1 MNERE
6 TGRNQNKY
14 PQNDVQRLRQ
24 MRAQAFGSP
33 RDSRSASSIDT
44 GQRQRNETGAV
55 QRRPQQIPL
64 QTEQSRRHMR
74 DARRQ
79 PAVAGSANT
88 DGRQRYPQGR
98 QGAQVAQGTQNKNNA
113 AREKN
118 AYAQKAQS
126 ARNTAGGAA
135 RHAKNSDIMSANS
148 GIVLGP
154 NTKRNL
160 FLFSLL
166 ALLVIVCVIVF
177 GVQSCSKKE
186 TGASSSGVKDKVQ
199 LSTPGNEKTDS
210 SAKKN
215 SLFAEYTDSTEKLQI
230 DSGHGILIDLDTN
243 KVIAEKG
250 AGDRIY
256 PASMTKIMTLIVAYE
271 NIDNLEDTYTFK
283 AEMLDEYYRQ
293 NASVAGFSAGES
305 VPIKDLLYGCILPSG
320 ADATGAL
327 AEYVAGSEEAF
338 ASLMNKKAAEMGL
351 KDTHFVTAS
360 GLHDDDHYSTC
371 EDMAAILRYAIN
383 NEATRQVLATYK
395 YTTVSTAEHPDG
407 IELTGTLKSRMAGD
421 EAEGV
426 FVQGG
431 KTGYTIEGKNCL
443 ATFAA
448 NCTEENAE
456 FCAPRYI
463 LVTAYASG
471 EYTPIFDAI
480 NVYKNYCSP

>member
-1 MNERE
+1 MDERE
-6 TGRNQNKY
+6 NGGKQNKY
-14 PQNDVQRLRQ
+14 PQNDIQRLQQ

-33 RDSRSASSIDT
+33 GDSRGVSSTDT
-44 GQRQRNETGAV
+44 RQRQRSEDGAV
-55 QRRPQQIPL
+55 QRRPQQLPL
-64 QTEQSRRHMR
+64 QAEHSRREVR
-74 DARRQ
+74 DVRRQ
-79 PAVAGSANT
+79 SASTGSADTN
-88 DGRQRYPQGR
+88 GRQRYPQSR
-98 QGAQVAQGTQNKNNA
+98 QGVQSAQNKNSA
-113 AREKN
+113 AREN
-118 AYAQKAQS
+118 AYSQRAQS
-126 ARNTAGGAA
+126 TRNTADGAA
-135 RHAKNSDIMSANS
+135 RPAKKSGTVSTNS
-148 GIVLGP
+148 GIVPGP

-166 ALLVIVCVIVF
+166 ALLVTVCVIVF
-177 GVQSCSKKE
+177 GIQSCSKKE
-186 TGASSSGVKDKVQ
+186 TDSNSPAVKDKVQ
-199 LSTPGNEKTDS
+199 LSTPDKGKTD
-210 SAKKN
+210 APTKNN
-215 SLFAEYTDSTEKLQI
+215 SLFAEYTDSTETLQI
-230 DSGHGILIDLDTN
+230 DSGYGILIDLSTN

-305 VPIKDLLYGCILPSG
+305 VPVKDLLYGCILPSG

-338 ASLMNKKAAEMGL
+338 AALMNKKAAEMGL

-395 YTTVSTAEHPDG
+395 YTTSSTAEHPDG

-471 EYTPIFDAI
+471 EYTPVFDAI
-480 NVYKNYCSP
+480 DVYKNYCSP